1 MSRSSFRNKLSE
13 EEKQVL
19 ANGPI
24 LTLLLRS
31 CRWLGRLLRDQSAV
45 SAIEFAILAPAMI
58 TMYIGAVELGNA
70 LTIDRRTSAVTAT
83 AADLV
88 AQVKTVTTAD
98 VKDVQAAATD
108 VMAPYPTS
116 PLKIVLSSVVADANN
131 IGKVVWS
138 CASNGASPRAPNS
151 TYPTPTG
158 LTQADSSVIV
168 AEVTYAFTPLT
179 NLTVFGAP
187 TAFTMKRTF
196 YARPRKSVKVDKTD
210 GTAC

>member
-1 MSRSSFRNKLSE
+1 
-13 EEKQVL
+13 VL

-83 AADLV
+83 AADLI

-108 VMAPYPTS
+108 VMAPYPTA
-116 PLKIVLSSVVADANN
+116 PLKIVLTSVVADATNT
-131 IGKVVWS
+131 GKVVWS
-138 CASNGASPRAPNS
+138 CASNGASPHAVNS
-151 TYPTPTG
+151 NYAVPAG

-168 AEVTYAFTPLT
+168 AEVTYAFTPL
-179 NLTVFGAP
+179 VFGA
-187 TAFTMKRTF
+187 AFTMKRTF